1 MHAQSMRGLILFRLW
16 VCRCL
21 VKTVMSPRFFLL
33 YKITKFEGM
42 RELILYTTVS
52 LDGYLAPV
60 FGGFDML
67 ISISNQELEDYGKNV
82 FFDSIDTII
91 MGGNT
96 YYELSCID
104 VEIPFKDK
112 KIYVVS
118 QKSLELHKEVRFI
131 KENAINEIKMLKEHD
146 GKNIWLLGG
155 GILTVSLLEKKL
167 IDKMIINYLP
177 YMLGNGIPLF
187 PKYKGESKWKLTNSQ
202 FFKNGILQV
211 EYQLV

>member
-1 MHAQSMRGLILFRLW
+1 
-16 VCRCL
+16 
-21 VKTVMSPRFFLL
+21 
-33 YKITKFEGM
+33 M

-52 LDGYLAPV
+52 LDGYLAPIC
-60 FGGFDML
+60 GGFDML
-67 ISISNQELEDYGKNV
+67 ITISNPERDDYGKNM

-104 VEIPFKDK
+104 VEMPFKDK

-131 KENAINEIKMLKEHD
+131 KENAITEIKKLKESI

-155 GILTVSLLEKKL
+155 GILTASLLEQKL

-177 YMLGNGIPLF
+177 VMLGNGIPLF
-187 PKYKGESKWKLTNSQ
+187 PKYKGESQWKLINNQS
-202 FFKNGILQV
+202 FGNNILQA
-211 EYQLV
+211 EYQLI